1 MTFKKV
7 GLMVSALLV
16 TVGLAG
22 CGAANLPE
30 GDVKIVNQEV
40 SGVIGLL
47 LESADYGPNQ
57 STVASMLLPTGSS
70 YDINMTVEQYENG
83 ELVNTIDIPTYTT
96 ETMEKNSIVHMILNI
111 GQGDVKSIF
120 SIAEVDKEKTTND
133 KNPEYKAVKTDAPAI
148 NFENRVAIEQY
159 GGALNQD
166 VVLAAYTTGGS
177 AAINLETYQDEVA
190 NYNTV
195 SVVKANI
202 TQKKNK
208 SVAIFSNAFSVK
220 AT

>member
-111 GQGDVKSIF
+111 GQDDVKSIF

-202 TQKKNK
+202 TQK
-208 SVAIFSNAFSVK
+208 
-220 AT
+220 

>member
-177 AAINLETYQDEVA
+177 TAINLETYQDEVA

-202 TQKKNK
+202 TQK
-208 SVAIFSNAFSVK
+208 
-220 AT
+220 

>member
-57 STVASMLLPTGSS
+57 STVASMLLPTGSA

-166 VVLAAYTTGGS
+166 VVLAAYTIGGS

-202 TQKKNK
+202 TQK
-208 SVAIFSNAFSVK
+208 
-220 AT
+220 

>member
-1 MTFKKV
+1 MTFKKI

-57 STVASMLLPTGSS
+57 STVASMLLPTGSA

-202 TQKKNK
+202 TQK
-208 SVAIFSNAFSVK
+208 
-220 AT
+220 

>member
-57 STVASMLLPTGSS
+57 STVASMLLPTGSA

-111 GQGDVKSIF
+111 GQDDVKSIF

-202 TQKKNK
+202 TQK
-208 SVAIFSNAFSVK
+208 
-220 AT
+220 

>member
-57 STVASMLLPTGSS
+57 STVASMLLPTGSA

-133 KNPEYKAVKTDAPAI
+133 KNPEYKAVKTDVPAI

-202 TQKKNK
+202 TQK
-208 SVAIFSNAFSVK
+208 
-220 AT
+220 

>member
-1 MTFKKV
+1 MTFKKI

-47 LESADYGPNQ
+47 LESADYGPSQ

-111 GQGDVKSIF
+111 GQDDVKSIF

-202 TQKKNK
+202 TQK
-208 SVAIFSNAFSVK
+208 
-220 AT
+220 

>member
-22 CGAANLPE
+22 CGAADLPE

-202 TQKKNK
+202 TQK
-208 SVAIFSNAFSVK
+208 
-220 AT
+220 

>member
-111 GQGDVKSIF
+111 GQ
-120 SIAEVDKEKTTND
+120 
-133 KNPEYKAVKTDAPAI
+133 
-148 NFENRVAIEQY
+148 Y

-202 TQKKNK
+202 TQK
-208 SVAIFSNAFSVK
+208 
-220 AT
+220 

>member
-195 SVVKANI
+195 S
-202 TQKKNK
+202 
-208 SVAIFSNAFSVK
+208 
-220 AT
+220 

>member
-1 MTFKKV
+1 MTFKKI

-47 LESADYGPNQ
+47 LESADYGPSQ
-57 STVASMLLPTGSS
+57 STVASMLLPTGSA
-70 YDINMTVEQYENG
+70 YDIDMTVEQYENG

-111 GQGDVKSIF
+111 GQDDVKSIF

-133 KNPEYKAVKTDAPAI
+133 KNPEYKAVKTDVPAI

-202 TQKKNK
+202 TQK
-208 SVAIFSNAFSVK
+208 
-220 AT
+220 

>member
-120 SIAEVDKEKTTND
+120 SIAEVEKEKTTND

-202 TQKKNK
+202 TQK
-208 SVAIFSNAFSVK
+208 
-220 AT
+220 

>member
-120 SIAEVDKEKTTND
+120 SIAEVDKEKTKND

-202 TQKKNK
+202 TQK
-208 SVAIFSNAFSVK
+208 
-220 AT
+220 

>member
-166 VVLAAYTTGGS
+166 VVLY
-177 AAINLETYQDEVA
+177 
-190 NYNTV
+190 
-195 SVVKANI
+195 
-202 TQKKNK
+202 
-208 SVAIFSNAFSVK
+208 F
-220 AT
+220 

>member
-57 STVASMLLPTGSS
+57 STVASMLLPTGSA
-70 YDINMTVEQYENG
+70 YDIDMTVEQYENG

-202 TQKKNK
+202 TQK
-208 SVAIFSNAFSVK
+208 
-220 AT
+220 

>member
-1 MTFKKV
+1 MTFKKI

-47 LESADYGPNQ
+47 LESADYGPSQ
-57 STVASMLLPTGSS
+57 STVASMLLPTGSA
-70 YDINMTVEQYENG
+70 YDIDMTVEQYENG

-111 GQGDVKSIF
+111 GQDDVKSIF

-195 SVVKANI
+195 SVFKANI
-202 TQKKNK
+202 TQK
-208 SVAIFSNAFSVK
+208 
-220 AT
+220 

>member
-83 ELVNTIDIPTYTT
+83 KLVNTIDIPTYTT

-202 TQKKNK
+202 TQK
-208 SVAIFSNAFSVK
+208 
-220 AT
+220 

>member
-1 MTFKKV
+1 MTFKKI
-7 GLMVSALLV
+7 GLMVAALLV

-133 KNPEYKAVKTDAPAI
+133 KNPEYKAVKTDVPAI

-202 TQKKNK
+202 TQK
-208 SVAIFSNAFSVK
+208 
-220 AT
+220 

>member
-22 CGAANLPE
+22 CGSANLPE

-202 TQKKNK
+202 TQK
-208 SVAIFSNAFSVK
+208 
-220 AT
+220 

>member
-7 GLMVSALLV
+7 GLMVSGLLV

-202 TQKKNK
+202 TQK
-208 SVAIFSNAFSVK
+208 
-220 AT
+220 

>member
-1 MTFKKV
+1 MTFKKI

-111 GQGDVKSIF
+111 GQDDVKSIF

-202 TQKKNK
+202 TQK
-208 SVAIFSNAFSVK
+208 
-220 AT
+220 

>member
-133 KNPEYKAVKTDAPAI
+133 KNPEYKAVKTNAPAI

-202 TQKKNK
+202 TQK
-208 SVAIFSNAFSVK
+208 
-220 AT
+220 

>member
-83 ELVNTIDIPTYTT
+83 ELVNSIDIPTYTT

-202 TQKKNK
+202 TQK
-208 SVAIFSNAFSVK
+208 
-220 AT
+220 

>member
-190 NYNTV
+190 NYNTE

-202 TQKKNK
+202 TQK
-208 SVAIFSNAFSVK
+208 
-220 AT
+220 

>member
-111 GQGDVKSIF
+111 RQGDVKSIF

-177 AAINLETYQDEVA
+177 AALNLETYQDEVA

-202 TQKKNK
+202 TQK
-208 SVAIFSNAFSVK
+208 
-220 AT
+220 

>member
-47 LESADYGPNQ
+47 LESADYGPSQ
-57 STVASMLLPTGSS
+57 STVASMLLPTGSA
-70 YDINMTVEQYENG
+70 YDIDMTVEQYENG

-96 ETMEKNSIVHMILNI
+96 ETMEKHSIVHMILNI
-111 GQGDVKSIF
+111 GQDDVKSIF

-202 TQKKNK
+202 TQK
-208 SVAIFSNAFSVK
+208 
-220 AT
+220 

>member
-47 LESADYGPNQ
+47 LESVDYGPNQ

-202 TQKKNK
+202 TQK
-208 SVAIFSNAFSVK
+208 
-220 AT
+220 

>member
-47 LESADYGPNQ
+47 LESADYGPSQ
-57 STVASMLLPTGSS
+57 STVASMLLPTGSA

-202 TQKKNK
+202 TQK
-208 SVAIFSNAFSVK
+208 
-220 AT
+220 

>member
-70 YDINMTVEQYENG
+70 YDINMTIEQYENG

-202 TQKKNK
+202 TQK
-208 SVAIFSNAFSVK
+208 
-220 AT
+220 

>member
-190 NYNTV
+190 NYDTV

-202 TQKKNK
+202 TQK
-208 SVAIFSNAFSVK
+208 
-220 AT
+220 

>member
-202 TQKKNK
+202 TQK
-208 SVAIFSNAFSVK
+208 
-220 AT
+220 

>member
-1 MTFKKV
+1 M
-7 GLMVSALLV
+7 
-16 TVGLAG
+16 
-22 CGAANLPE
+22 
-30 GDVKIVNQEV
+30 NQEV

-202 TQKKNK
+202 TQK
-208 SVAIFSNAFSVK
+208 
-220 AT
+220 

>member
-1 MTFKKV
+1 MTFKKI
-7 GLMVSALLV
+7 GLMISALLV

-202 TQKKNK
+202 TQK
-208 SVAIFSNAFSVK
+208 
-220 AT
+220 

>member
-133 KNPEYKAVKTDAPAI
+133 NNPEYKAVKTDAPAI

-195 SVVKANI
+195 SVVKSNI
-202 TQKKNK
+202 TQK
-208 SVAIFSNAFSVK
+208 
-220 AT
+220 